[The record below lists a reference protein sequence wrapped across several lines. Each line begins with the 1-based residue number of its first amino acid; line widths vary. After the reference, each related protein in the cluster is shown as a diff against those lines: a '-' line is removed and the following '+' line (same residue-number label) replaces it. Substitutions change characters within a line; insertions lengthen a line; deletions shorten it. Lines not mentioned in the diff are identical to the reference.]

1 MASKSRNAKT
11 FDDKS
16 QTNQKPF
23 PGQTKP
29 DDNFRR
35 QAADRGQEPMPNKNW
50 SDRNARAQVWE
61 GKSGNKGEGES
72 DQDEFDHDDAEVDEH
87 KNIPEQPPKF

>member
-1 MASKSRNAKT
+1 MANKKQNAKT

-16 QTNQKPF
+16 QPNQKPF

-35 QAADRGQEPMPNKNW
+35 QAADTGQEPMPNH
-50 SDRNARAQVWE
+50 
-61 GKSGNKGEGES
+61 
-72 DQDEFDHDDAEVDEH
+72 DEFEHDDAEVDEH
-87 KNIPEQPPKF
+87 KNIPEAAPKF